1 MDFGWALDVVSL
13 TRKETRAYSGHD
25 PQGYR
30 NPVGKTEV
38 LHRKHIGD
46 GILVSTKGRAWM
58 RWSRKRGGS
67 DRCSRWRS

>member
-25 PQGYR
+25 PQGYK

-38 LHRKHIGD
+38 LH
-46 GILVSTKGRAWM
+46 
-58 RWSRKRGGS
+58 
-67 DRCSRWRS
+67 